1 MNALPSAAMAIQENP
16 GNRTRHAAVRHAYG
30 VAGALL
36 LLSGLSAGPAG
47 AQQPAARAPL
57 VRVWTE
63 AGTFDVQLDPVSA
76 PRTVANFLWYVE
88 QGAYQGGRVHR
99 TVTTAPDNQPNNTVK
114 IDVIQAGP
122 RADFA
127 AAPPIPLERTSVT
140 GLRHE
145 DGTISM
151 ARGGPD
157 TATGDFF
164 ICVGAQP
171 SLDFGGQRN
180 PDGQGFAAFGRVVRG
195 MEIVRKI
202 HQASANGQTL
212 APPVGVTRIELVPA
226 GRTR

>member
-1 MNALPSAAMAIQENP
+1 MTRAVRGAL
-16 GNRTRHAAVRHAYG
+16 AAVLVLAG
-30 VAGALL
+30 VA
-36 LLSGLSAGPAG
+36 PARDAR
-47 AQQPAARAPL
+47 AQQPAGRAPL
-57 VRVWTE
+57 VRVWTD
-63 AGTFDVQLDPVSA
+63 AGVFEVQLDPVSA

-88 QGAYQGGRVHR
+88 QGAYTGGRVHR
-99 TVTTAPDNQPNNTVK
+99 TVTTTPDNQPNNAVK

-202 HQASANGQTL
+202 HQAPANGQAL
-212 APPVGVTRIELVPA
+212 APPVAITRIELVPP
-226 GRTR
+226 GRPR